1 MPPRPRKLRRP
12 RPRRSDRLIQVR
24 ALLKRPPVTCRAG
37 DSIEAASRLMT
48 GHGADAVVVLG
59 AAGQPQGIVTDR
71 DLRER
76 VVAAGRAPAEPVGSV
91 MTSPLVTIS
100 PEASLLDAVLDMTR
114 LGLHHLVVM
123 EGEQLLGV
131 VSGHDLL
138 HLHAAAPVQLARMI
152 RSARTLDEL
161 APVLPALVEMIR
173 RLFEQGLTGSDIGRI
188 VAEINDHLVR
198 QVLGQ
203 AAEALHESGAEAPPV
218 AYCWL
223 ALGSE
228 GRREQTIRT
237 DQDNALVYEDPPAG
251 LRERIQ
257 GHLHALAER
266 TITALGRLGHP
277 PCPAGFMASNPR
289 WCQPLAAWRGDIAA
303 WIGEPLARDHL
314 LYASTCLD
322 FRPVAGSDALARA
335 LRDEVRAQTRAWRS
349 FPRHLA
355 KVAVSHGPP
364 LGLFGRFVLER
375 QDGARG
381 INIKLNGM
389 LPLVN
394 SLRAYAI
401 DLGLEETNT
410 LDRLTGSVAAGCFT
424 SAEAEEARRAYEI
437 LFRLRLGHQL
447 DLIATG
453 RPPDNFLDPRAL
465 DREDQRRLKEAFRIV
480 RRVQG
485 KVAMRYFTEPL

>member
-1 MPPRPRKLRRP
+1 
-12 RPRRSDRLIQVR
+12 
-24 ALLKRPPVTCRAG
+24 
-37 DSIEAASRLMT
+37 MT
-48 GHGADAVVVLG
+48 TYGADALVVTG
-59 AAGQPQGIVTDR
+59 PAGPPEGIVTDR

-76 VVAAGRAPAEPVGSV
+76 VVAAGRASAEPVGSV
-91 MTSPLVTIS
+91 MTTPLVTIS

-114 LGLHHLVVM
+114 LGIHHLVVM
-123 EGEQLLGV
+123 EAQQLLGV

-161 APVLPALVEMIR
+161 APVMPALVETIR
-173 RLFEQGLTGSDIGRI
+173 RLFEQGVSGSDIGRI

-203 AAEALHESGAEAPPV
+203 AEEAMRESGADAPPV

-237 DQDNALVYEDPPAG
+237 DQDNALVYEDPPAA
-251 LRERIQ
+251 LRERVQ
-257 GHLHALAER
+257 SHLRALAER
-266 TITALGRLGHP
+266 VIAALGRLGHP

-289 WCQPLAAWRGDIAA
+289 WCQPLAAWRADIAA
-303 WIGEPLARDHL
+303 WIGEPLAPDHL

-335 LRDEVRAQTRAWRS
+335 LRDEVRSQTRAWRS
-349 FPRHLA
+349 YPRHLA

-364 LGLFGRFVLER
+364 LGLFGRFVLESK
-375 QDGARG
+375 DGIG
-381 INIKLNGM
+381 GLNIKLNGM

-394 SLRAYAI
+394 ALRVYAI

-410 LDRLTGSVAAGCFT
+410 LDRLDASLAAGCFT
-424 SAEAEEARRAYEI
+424 AAEAEATRRAYEI

-447 DLIATG
+447 DRIAVG
-453 RPPDNFLDPRAL
+453 RSPDNFLDPHAL
-465 DREDQRRLKEAFRIV
+465 DREDQRRLKEAFRTV

>member
-1 MPPRPRKLRRP
+1 
-12 RPRRSDRLIQVR
+12 VR
-24 ALLKRPPVTCRAG
+24 ALLTRPPVTCRAG
-37 DSIEAASRLMT
+37 DSIEVASRLMT
-48 GHGADAVVVLG
+48 RHGADAVVVIG
-59 AAGQPQGIVTDR
+59 ATGQPEGILTDR

-76 VVAAGRAPAEPVGSV
+76 VVAAGRATAEPVASV
-91 MTSPLVTIS
+91 MTTPVVTIS
-100 PEASLLDAVLDMTR
+100 AEASLLDAVLDMTR
-114 LGLHHLVVM
+114 LGIHHLVVM
-123 EGEQLLGV
+123 EAQRLLGV

-152 RSARTLDEL
+152 QSARNLDEL
-161 APVLPALVEMIR
+161 APVLPALVETIR
-173 RLFEQGLTGSDIGRI
+173 RLFEQGLPGSDIGRI

-203 AAEALHESGAEAPPV
+203 AEEGLRQSGADAPPV

-223 ALGSE
+223 AFGSE

-237 DQDNALVYEDPPAG
+237 DQDNALVYEDPPPA
-251 LRERIQ
+251 LREPAQ
-257 GHLHALAER
+257 AHLRALAER
-266 TITALGRLGHP
+266 VIAALGHLGHP

-303 WIGEPLARDHL
+303 WIAEPLAENHL
-314 LYASTCLD
+314 LYASTCFD
-322 FRPVAGSDALARA
+322 FRPVAGAETLARA
-335 LRDEVRAQTRAWRS
+335 LRDEVRSQTRAWRS
-349 FPRHLA
+349 YPRHLA

-364 LGLFGRFVLER
+364 LGLFGRFVLETEN
-375 QDGARG
+375 GARG

-394 SLRAYAI
+394 ALRTYAI
-401 DLGLEETNT
+401 DLGVEETNS
-410 LDRLTGSVAAGCFT
+410 LDRLAAATAAGCFT
-424 SAEAEEARRAYEI
+424 SAEAEETHRAYEI

-447 DLIATG
+447 DRIAAG
-453 RPPDNFLDPRAL
+453 RSADNFLDPRAL
-465 DREDQRRLKEAFRIV
+465 DREDQRRLKEAFRTV